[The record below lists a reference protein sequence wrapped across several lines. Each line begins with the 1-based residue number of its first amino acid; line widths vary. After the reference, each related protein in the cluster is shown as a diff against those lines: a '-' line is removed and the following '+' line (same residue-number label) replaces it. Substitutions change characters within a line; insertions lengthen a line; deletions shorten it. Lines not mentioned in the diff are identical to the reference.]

1 MKYINTEIKMKK
13 ETQFVLILFVIL
25 SGLAII
31 YLFDILLAPLVYMG
45 YTVYILLNKGRSL
58 TDKEV
63 LGLWIIIIP
72 FLIYMVTARL
82 GGMFFGL
89 VWVIIWEVFFAVL
102 YSQYK
107 RGIRKKEIRKVKE
120 I

>member
-13 ETQFVLILFVIL
+13 ETQFVLVLFVIL
-25 SGLAII
+25 CGLAII
-31 YLFDILLAPLVYMG
+31 YLFDILLAPLVYIG
-45 YTVYILLNKGRSL
+45 YTVYILLNRGRSI
-58 TDKEV
+58 TDKET
-63 LGLWIIIIP
+63 LGLWLIIIP
-72 FLIYMVTARL
+72 FMIYMLTARL

-89 VWVIIWEVFFAVL
+89 VWVIIWELFFAIL

-107 RGIRKKEIRKVKE
+107 KGIRKKEIKRVKE

>member
-1 MKYINTEIKMKK
+1 MKYINTEVKMKQ
-13 ETQFVLILFVIL
+13 ETQFVLVLFVIL

-45 YTVYILLNKGRSL
+45 YTVYILLNRGRSI
-58 TDKEV
+58 TDKET
-63 LGLWIIIIP
+63 LGLWLIIIP
-72 FLIYMVTARL
+72 FLIYMITARL

-89 VWVIIWEVFFAVL
+89 IWVIIWEVFFAIL
-102 YSQYK
+102 YSSYK
-107 RGIRKKEIRKVKE
+107 KGIEKKEIRRVKE

>member
-13 ETQFVLILFVIL
+13 ETQFVLVLFVIL

-45 YTVYILLNKGRSL
+45 YTVYILLNRGRSL

-82 GGMFFGL
+82 GGMFLGL
-89 VWVIIWEVFFAVL
+89 VWVIIWEVFFAIL
-102 YSQYK
+102 YSSYK
-107 RGIRKKEIRKVKE
+107 KRIRNKEIRKVKM